1 MQILRLVT
9 YLALGALGCAIPMR
23 QALPLPSGPSE
34 VQAGSYFIEFMS
46 EPATLQSQLEHI
58 QFARLVS
65 ASGIKVRTRNS
76 FRRLFNG
83 VSIDLPDKR
92 DLETLTS
99 MPGVKRSWPMQMRTR
114 LTAIHTDNATP
125 NLMYAH
131 SHTGVDK
138 VQRELGLDGTGVK
151 VGVIDTGV
159 DYMHP
164 DLGGCFKTPGCPFQY
179 GEDFVGD
186 KYDSSSS
193 PHPKPGPDPRDTCDG
208 HGTHV
213 TGIIA
218 AHGSRVKGVAPGVTL
233 GIYRIFGCPGNGT
246 GQAADD
252 VILKAMEAAHRDRH
266 GRTQHEFWQRPELE
280 RGRAGCS
287 CLAAASAGNDGANGL
302 YTSGSPSL
310 GDGVISVASFDN
322 WMLTSLSIDIVGPN
336 INMSIV
342 HSSPGNSKFG
352 FSFASPVE
360 ISGATDSTGSNEGCA
375 PYNNANLTNKIAFV
389 KRGNCTFVDKALYAQ
404 QAGAIGVVVYNF
416 ENELM
421 SPTSVSLNV
430 TIPLVVIKLAD
441 GETIQGELKRGTVTL
456 TATNHTVSEVNPSG
470 GQISHFSSWGPDP
483 ELYISPAVGAPG
495 GNIFSTFPLA
505 LGGYTSLS
513 GTSMAT
519 PYVTGMA
526 ALILQSKKMRVSTG
540 EVKRLILES
549 AHPINDG
556 NKTELL
562 SPLRQGSGLTNIF
575 DSLSALATIDPPQI
589 SINST
594 VTDDDAS
601 VAKRR
606 IDDTLAMRSVPPQIS
621 SGPGRSSSGEV
632 YRTLKLYNHN
642 TAHHLTCTMTNLP
655 ASSVS
660 SFLANGS
667 FAAVPRTWP
676 EDATSSVSPDM
687 QPQAVI
693 DGQSLPI
700 RIGPNS
706 VQRVRVRITPP
717 TGLSLTDRWF
727 FGGYLRFNFLWDDPA
742 GTAQSLHIPYTGFLG
757 DYSAQDILS
766 PPEQGLPYVSV
777 KGSTDP
783 IADGDDFNID
793 DTHKLAVHYRLEHP
807 TARLKLQLIDSRNQ
821 SVGYL
826 PYGYLEYMGRNYQG
840 IKGRFSNA
848 TINGTL
854 FRDQEL
860 TQAFTAEPGE
870 YRVRIDAL
878 RPLRDPSDPEGFQ
891 TWVSPKFIINSV
903 QCHSWWF
910 QNKERRRR

>member
-1 MQILRLVT
+1 
-9 YLALGALGCAIPMR
+9 MR
-23 QALPLPSGPSE
+23 QAPSLPGGPSE
-34 VQAGSYFIEFMS
+34 VQAGSYFIEFVS
-46 EPATLQSQLEHI
+46 KPATLQSQLEHI

-83 VSIDLPDKR
+83 VAIDLPDKR

-138 VQRELGLDGTGVK
+138 VQRDLGLDGTGVK

-164 DLGGCFKTPGCPFQY
+164 DLGACFKTPGCPFQY

-252 VILKAMEAAHRDRH
+252 VILKAMEAAHRDRMDVINMSF
-266 GRTQHEFWQRPELE
+266 GGGSGWREDP
-280 RGRAGCS
+280 
-287 CLAAASAGNDGANGL
+287 LAVAASRLVDDGIIVVASTGNDGANGL
-302 YTSGSPSL
+302 YTSGSPGL

-352 FSFASPVE
+352 FSFTPPVE

-404 QAGAIGVVVYNF
+404 QAGAIGVLVYNF

-421 SPTSVSLNV
+421 SPTSVSPNV

-456 TATNHTVSEVNPSG
+456 TATNHTVSEINPSG
-470 GQISHFSSWGPDP
+470 GQVSHFSSWGPDP
-483 ELYISPAVGAPG
+483 ELYLSPAVGAPG

-513 GTSMAT
+513 GTSMAS
-519 PYVTGMA
+519 PYVAGMA
-526 ALILQSKKMRVSTG
+526 ALTLQSRKMRVSAG

-562 SPLRQGSGLTNIF
+562 SPLRQGSGLANIF

-594 VTDDDAS
+594 VTNDDAS
-601 VAKRR
+601 VAKRG
-606 IDDTLAMRSVPPQIS
+606 IDDTLAMRNIPPQI
-621 SGPGRSSSGEV
+621 
-632 YRTLKLYNHN
+632 
-642 TAHHLTCTMTNLP
+642 
-655 ASSVS
+655 
-660 SFLANGS
+660 
-667 FAAVPRTWP
+667 
-676 EDATSSVSPDM
+676 
-687 QPQAVI
+687 
-693 DGQSLPI
+693 
-700 RIGPNS
+700 
-706 VQRVRVRITPP
+706 
-717 TGLSLTDRWF
+717 
-727 FGGYLRFNFLWDDPA
+727 GG
-742 GTAQSLHIPYTGFLG
+742 
-757 DYSAQDILS
+757 
-766 PPEQGLPYVSV
+766 
-777 KGSTDP
+777 
-783 IADGDDFNID
+783 
-793 DTHKLAVHYRLEHP
+793 
-807 TARLKLQLIDSRNQ
+807 
-821 SVGYL
+821 
-826 PYGYLEYMGRNYQG
+826 
-840 IKGRFSNA
+840 
-848 TINGTL
+848 
-854 FRDQEL
+854 
-860 TQAFTAEPGE
+860 
-870 YRVRIDAL
+870 
-878 RPLRDPSDPEGFQ
+878 
-891 TWVSPKFIINSV
+891 
-903 QCHSWWF
+903 
-910 QNKERRRR
+910 